1 MQLRFPGTGEACKDR
16 PDYNRETYFPAWAVP
31 EESGRISLYLQEQL
45 SGECDIQDISR
56 LPGVPKLQPNG
67 VPVRVEI
74 LLQQEDRF
82 PDMKIRLCSELVF
95 SPQMGRKQ
103 AVIKTSTC
111 NLRDIVNRTLPES
124 QWKFLIFTN
133 DSLATLGIRM

>member
-82 PDMKIRLCSELVF
+82 PDMKNPAL
-95 SPQMGRKQ
+95 
-103 AVIKTSTC
+103 
-111 NLRDIVNRTLPES
+111 LRIS
-124 QWKFLIFTN
+124 IFPS
-133 DSLATLGIRM
+133 DGEEAGGYKDEYL